1 MWAPYDDRRPF
12 LVLMAVLIAMTW
24 LALGIW
30 SVSPYG
36 RYLDHGVLEELKFSI
51 SVEYLVFL
59 LIFVVGWTLM
69 TVAMMLPTSMPLVTL
84 FRRLTRQRS
93 DRLQLVVLLVV
104 GYLGVWTLF
113 GALAHFGDFFVHE
126 AVERSAW
133 LETNAWVI
141 GAGTIMLA
149 GLYQFTPLK
158 YKCLDKCRSPLSFIA
173 EHWR

>member
-12 LVLMAVLIAMTW
+12 LVLMAALIAMTW

-36 RYLDHGVLEELKFSI
+36 RYLDHGVLEELEFSI

-141 GAGTIMLA
+141 GAGPSCWPGSTSSR
-149 GLYQFTPLK
+149 
-158 YKCLDKCRSPLSFIA
+158 RSSTNASISAALL
-173 EHWR
+173 